1 MFLTCVFKNAFW
13 KFDCTVFTCLPLQ
26 ERPSTPSAV
35 QVSQRLSPPHGSLV
49 PSALHFLHNDPPTH
63 VPIPSRT
70 VDRMFSH
77 LPLHSQQQA
86 RMPYHMIPI
95 GGIQMVQLRL
105 RSCPKLERASST
117 TQSPSSPKE
126 EFTFS
131 LNKSSWSTS
140 SNLQSETTQ
149 SVSGTQS
156 LKHETRQLGLYCPAT
171 SSTTAKASQTF
182 DSGKQSKKVSKQYGS
197 SWPSKT
203 HNIVPETS
211 QEVGQD
217 TTEAEKM
224 SSHVS
229 EKESRTSLLRE
240 NEQPEPEEPTEG
252 QSKKHDPTAKE
263 TAEEKS
269 VHSDQSQDSNP
280 DST

>member
-1 MFLTCVFKNAFW
+1 MRW

-26 ERPSTPSAV
+26 ERPSTPSTA
-35 QVSQRLSPPHGSLV
+35 QASQRVSPPHASLV
-49 PSALHFLHNDPPTH
+49 PSTLHFPHSDPPTH

-95 GGIQMVQLRL
+95 GGIQMVQLRP
-105 RSCPKLERASST
+105 RSCPKLERSSSS

-131 LNKSSWSTS
+131 LSKSSLSTS
-140 SNLQSETTQ
+140 WNLQPETSQ

-156 LKHETRQLGLYCPAT
+156 LEQETRPLGLHCPAT
-171 SSTTAKASQTF
+171 SSTTAKSSPPY
-182 DSGKQSKKVSKQYGS
+182 DSGKQNKKINSKQYGS

-203 HNIVPETS
+203 PSIVPERS
-211 QEVGQD
+211 QEEGQD
-217 TTEAEKM
+217 TIEGDKR
-224 SSHVS
+224 SSDDC
-229 EKESRTSLLRE
+229 EKESRASLHRKS
-240 NEQPEPEEPTEG
+240 EQSEPEEPKEG
-252 QSKKHDPTAKE
+252 QSKNYPTSEE